1 MTALCLLLFVT
12 LMLPRQNQRCKR
24 VTSTS
29 PVARLRS
36 RLSGPVAPISY
47 RVLSVVPVARGRAR
61 RHLAPTLRAFCEY
74 IYGADGRRSLLLKH
88 IKGWDAISAII
99 CPVPTNIRK
108 FGNPCVRQEIKLD
121 CGERGKKR
129 TLTKILNKKEK

>member
-1 MTALCLLLFVT
+1 M
-12 LMLPRQNQRCKR
+12 
-24 VTSTS
+24 
-29 PVARLRS
+29 
-36 RLSGPVAPISY
+36 
-47 RVLSVVPVARGRAR
+47 VPVARGRAR

-129 TLTKILNKKEK
+129 TLTKILNKRNEIRNRNYGIRTRELRLLSGISCWMETVSDWCLSHVCSASYPSINTVF